1 MESVSA
7 FVPILLNAKNKNTEF
22 FIQKFTGPPTEHDF
36 DRLKQKKTKLEFVL
50 LSLVVFGKL
59 EFNLIEKKNLFNW
72 FSI

>member
-36 DRLKQKKTKLEFVL
+36 ERLKQKKTKLEFVL
-50 LSLVVFGKL
+50 LSLVVFGKYL
-59 EFNLIEKKNLFNW
+59 L
-72 FSI
+72 